1 MSDNQHHDHDGD
13 NGGGG
18 DGGPNT
24 QFLDFELDKVM
35 YDEAE
40 SVVREAFRELL
51 KDAAKR
57 RVQEVWGQR
66 IEALA
71 RLAVD
76 EALADN
82 DANFAIQAQIAARND
97 AKRALEDKIKSIIN
111 GSEGDAAEG
120 EAEGDAGEGG
130 DPS

>member
-1 MSDNQHHDHDGD
+1 MSDKQRHDHDGD
-13 NGGGG
+13 NGGG
-18 DGGPNT
+18 PNT
-24 QFLDFELDKVM
+24 EFLDFELDKVM

-82 DANFAIQAQIAARND
+82 AANFAIQAQIAARND
-97 AKRALEDKIKSIIN
+97 AKRALEDKVKSIIS
-111 GSEGDAAEG
+111 GDDPAEDPGEGEGDA
-120 EAEGDAGEGG
+120 
-130 DPS
+130 S